1 MNAICLQEM
10 DTLYIL
16 GDVVDRGTGSC
27 KILLDMMENFHSIP
41 MIGNHEYMA

>member
-1 MNAICLQEM
+1 MNAICLQGM

-27 KILLDMMENFHSIP
+27 KILFDMMESSHSIP